1 MKQSTRTGGW
11 PQAFAHSTA
20 AQAVALALTSI
31 IAAPI
36 AQAFEIDTGN
46 PDVKMHWDNTV
57 KYSAAWRLKG
67 QSNALI
73 NNPPTT
79 VNQDDG
85 DRNFNTGVISSRF
98 DLYSEFDVTYK
109 EWGARLSGAAWYDSV
124 YNRNNANNSPATANQ
139 YTVPY
144 NQFTNATRILHG
156 RDGEL
161 LDAFGFGAVDIGDT
175 KLTFRAGQY
184 ALIWGESLFFGAN
197 GIAGGQAPVD
207 IIKALSVPNTRFNEL
222 IRPVPQVSAQWQI
235 NPKVSVGAYYQL
247 QWENNRFPAVGS
259 YFNSG
264 DLLDWGGERLLVGGP
279 LIPGGGPAAFFRSND
294 LHAKNSGQG
303 GVQVRFRVGET
314 DYGLYAIRYN
324 DKSPQLYIKP
334 SVDAAT
340 GTAFDPSN
348 FNPVTGQIGQY
359 YWVYPEN
366 IQAYG
371 ASFSDTIGEFN
382 IAGEASIRRNTP
394 LVSDAQTVLFGMVP
408 PAIGGPTVA
417 PDNNSNPLYAVGNS
431 VHAQLSTLASLPPSF
446 IAIEASL
453 LAEIAWNRLTGITKN
468 RNAIDPIATRDAT
481 NIQVVYQ
488 PTYRQVLPGLDL
500 SVPVGVLYGIQGK
513 SSVVA
518 NFVGP
523 GVGNLSVGLAGAY
536 LDAWRF
542 GVTCTHY
549 FGSQGTFLDAG
560 NHISYQQSLH
570 DRDFISVSI
579 YRTF

>member
-1 MKQSTRTGGW
+1 MKQSTKTGAW
-11 PQAFAHSTA
+11 PQAS
-20 AQAVALALTSI
+20 AQRTVVHTIVFALASTV
-31 IAAPI
+31 ATPVAR
-36 AQAFEIDTGN
+36 AFEIDTGN
-46 PDVKMHWDNTV
+46 PDVKMQWDTTV

-67 QSNALI
+67 QSDALI

-109 EWGARLSGAAWYDSV
+109 GWGTRLSGAAWYDSV
-124 YNRNNANNSPATANQ
+124 YNRNNANNSPSTANQ

-161 LDAFGFGAVDIGDT
+161 LDAFGFGAVDIADT
-175 KLTFRAGQY
+175 RLTFRAGQY
-184 ALIWGESLFFGAN
+184 ALLWGESLFFGAN

-207 IIKALSVPNTRFNEL
+207 LIKALSVPNTRFNEL

-235 NPKVSVGAYYQL
+235 SPVISVGAYYQL

-259 YFNSG
+259 YFNNG
-264 DLLDWGGERLLVGGP
+264 DLLDWGGERLLAGGP
-279 LIPGGGPAAFFRSND
+279 LVPGGGPAAFFRGSD

-303 GVQVRFRVGET
+303 GVDVRFRVGEA
-314 DYGLYAIRYN
+314 DYGLYAIRYS
-324 DKSPQLYIKP
+324 DKGPQLYIKP
-334 SVDAAT
+334 SVDPAS
-340 GTAFDPSN
+340 GTVFDPSN

-366 IQAYG
+366 IRAYG
-371 ASFSDTIGEFN
+371 ASFSYTIGDFN
-382 IAGEASIRRNTP
+382 IAGEASLRRNTP
-394 LVSDAQTVLFGMVP
+394 LVSDGQTVLP
-408 PAIGGPTVA
+408 SALGGPATA
-417 PDNNSNPLYAVGNS
+417 PDNNANPLYAVGNS
-431 VHAQLSTLASLPPSF
+431 AHAQLSTFASLPPSF
-446 IAIEASL
+446 IANETGL
-453 LAEIAWNRLTGITKN
+453 LAEIAWNRLTSIAKN
-468 RNAIDPIATRDAT
+468 PNALDPNATRDAT

-500 SVPVGVLYGIQGK
+500 SVPVGVTYGIQGK

-518 NFVGP
+518 SFVGP
-523 GVGNLSVGLAGAY
+523 GVGNVSVGVSGTY
-536 LDAWRF
+536 LDAWSF
-542 GVTCTHY
+542 GVTYTHY
-549 FGSQGTFLDAG
+549 FGSEGTFLDAD

-570 DRDFISVSI
+570 DRDFISLSI